1 MAYYAAPFTFDFATS
16 IIQVDDGVVAVDV
29 IDLYD
34 AVKEARASEEG
45 ILYDAIATGSGLVS
59 LGDGVA
65 VGLTVNLLGGWQTRF
80 APGSYIAKVSNGN
93 LVGGPGGDP
102 IAYSAGVQVLLLQSA
117 ASTVVTVSGSGGGSA
132 PTATENAQAV
142 WSYGLRSL
150 SQAVPT
156 AAQNADALLGR
167 NLAGGSDGGRTVRDA
182 LRASRNKSAI
192 EGGTLTIYQ
201 EDDATPAW
209 TAAVNTEA
217 REALQSIDP
226 A

>member
-45 ILYDAIATGSGLVS
+45 VLYDEIVEGSGLVS
-59 LGDGVA
+59 LGGGVS

-93 LVGGPGGDP
+93 LVGGPGGAP
-102 IAYSAGVQVLLLQSA
+102 IAYSAGVQVLLIQSA
-117 ASTVVTVSGSGGGSA
+117 ASTVVAVSESGVGSA
-132 PTATENAQAV
+132 PTASENAAAV
-142 WSYGLRSL
+142 WSAASRSL
-150 SQAVPT
+150 TSTVI
-156 AAQNADALLGR
+156 
-167 NLAGGSDGGRTVRDA
+167 SDVRYVNGIQID
-182 LRASRNKSAI
+182 
-192 EGGTLTIYQ
+192 GTG
-201 EDDATPAW
+201 
-209 TAAVNTEA
+209 TEA
-217 REALQSIDP
+217 NPWGP

>member
-45 ILYDAIATGSGLVS
+45 VLYDEIAEGSGLVS
-59 LGDGVA
+59 LGGGVS

-93 LVGGPGGDP
+93 LVGP
-102 IAYSAGVQVLLLQSA
+102 IAYSAGVQVLLIQSA
-117 ASTVVTVSGSGGGSA
+117 ASTVVAVSESGVGSA
-132 PTATENAQAV
+132 PTASENAAAV
-142 WSYGLRSL
+142 WSAASRSL
-150 SQAVPT
+150 TSTVI
-156 AAQNADALLGR
+156 
-167 NLAGGSDGGRTVRDA
+167 SDVRYVNGIQID
-182 LRASRNKSAI
+182 
-192 EGGTLTIYQ
+192 GTG
-201 EDDATPAW
+201 
-209 TAAVNTEA
+209 TEA
-217 REALQSIDP
+217 NPWGP